1 MTFLRRNMLFAGSA
15 LALLTRTASAQ
26 GTADQGTAATPLR
39 HVQPWDIRSLRMD
52 DAGYHFTRAGIT
64 ETLVR
69 TTPAGAVEP
78 ALALSWSVEDG
89 GTVWRFRLREG
100 VRFHDGTPMT
110 APVVQASFERLLP
123 RASYLAAASI
133 TAVRAEQD
141 AIVFTLARP
150 FGSLPVFLADPSC
163 PILAP
168 AAFDAAGDVV
178 RLIGTGP
185 FRAIALD
192 LPRGLTAERNP
203 GYWGSPSALARLRY
217 DAVNNAET
225 RANIAVAGDADLVLN
240 LPTPSVARVER
251 GGMTVLRAVIPR
263 VHILM
268 PNAAKPQ
275 FSSPRL
281 REALSLAID
290 RDAIA
295 SGIMRNPALA
305 ARHYLPDALRAWIV
319 PDLAPLRLDVAR
331 ANALLESEGWAR
343 GADGIRVREGVRF
356 AATVRTYANRPELPI
371 IATALQQQLRAIGFA
386 LDIRVG
392 ESTAITEG
400 QRDGSLELG
409 LSSRNT
415 AILPDPITTLAA
427 DFTTDAS
434 PAGAVGQTNWRND
447 DIRRDVAAY
456 LAEADEA
463 RRQALR
469 RSIVATLQQ
478 ELPVIPI
485 VWYDQIVAVSRTI
498 DGFVIDP
505 FEMSHGLDRI
515 RRR

>member
-1 MTFLRRNMLFAGSA
+1 MRLRRRHLLLAAPGLLPLSRGAGA
-15 LALLTRTASAQ
+15 QASSDA
-26 GTADQGTAATPLR
+26 PLR
-39 HVQPWDIRSLRMD
+39 LVQPWDIRSLRMD
-52 DAGYHFTRAGIT
+52 DSGFHFVRAGIT

-78 ALALSWSVEDG
+78 GLAVSWSVERG
-89 GTVWRFRLREG
+89 GTLWRFRLREG

-110 APVVQASFERLLP
+110 TRHVQASFERQLP
-123 RASYLAAASI
+123 RASYLGAARISAV
-133 TAVRAEQD
+133 TAEDDSV
-141 AIVFTLARP
+141 VFSLAAP
-150 FGSLPVFLADPSC
+150 FGPLPVFLADPSC

-168 AAFDAAGDVV
+168 SSFDAAGEVV
-178 RLIGTGP
+178 RVVGTGP
-185 FRAIALD
+185 FRATALD
-192 LPRGLTAERNP
+192 LPRGLTAERNTT
-203 GYWGSPSALARLRY
+203 YWGTASVMPRLRY
-217 DAVNNAET
+217 DGVNNAET
-225 RANIAVAGDADLVLN
+225 RANIAAAGDADLVLN
-240 LPTPSVARVER
+240 VPTPSIGRVER
-251 GGMTVLRAVIPR
+251 GGMNVVRAVIPR

-275 FSSPRL
+275 FSSARL

-295 SGIMRNPALA
+295 AGIMRNPALA
-305 ARHYLPDALRAWIV
+305 AHHYLPNSLRSWVV

-331 ANALLESEGWAR
+331 ANALLDAEGWAR
-343 GADGIRVREGVRF
+343 GQDGIRVREGTRF
-356 AATVRTYANRPELPI
+356 AATVRTFANRPELPI
-371 IATALQQQLRAIGFA
+371 IATALQQQFRAIGFA

-392 ESTAITEG
+392 EPAAITEG

-415 AILPDPITTLAA
+415 AILPDPITTIAA

-434 PAGAVGQTNWRND
+434 PAGAVGQTNWRHD
-447 DIRRDVAAY
+447 GIRRDVASY
-456 LAEADEA
+456 LAEADDV

-469 RSIVATLQQ
+469 RSIVTTLQQ

-485 VWYDQIVAVSRTI
+485 VWFEQIVAVARSI

-505 FEMSHGLDRI
+505 FEMSHGLERI
-515 RRR
+515 RRA

>member
-1 MTFLRRNMLFAGSA
+1 MSFPRRHVL
-15 LALLTRTASAQ
+15 LAAPTLPVLTRTASAQ
-26 GTADQGTAATPLR
+26 STAEAPLR
-39 HVQPWDIRSLRMD
+39 HVQPWDLASLRMD
-52 DAGYHFTRAGIT
+52 DAGYHFARAGIT

-100 VRFHDGTPMT
+100 VRFHDGTLMT
-110 APVVQASFERLLP
+110 APLVQASFDRLLP
-123 RASYLAAASI
+123 RASYLAAARI

-141 AIVFTLARP
+141 TIVFTLARP

-168 AAFDAAGDVV
+168 ASFDAAGDVV

-185 FRAIALD
+185 FRASALD
-192 LPRGLTAERNP
+192 LPRGLSAERNTT
-203 GYWGSPSALARLRY
+203 YWGRPSAMGRLRY

-225 RANIAVAGDADLVLN
+225 RANIAAAGDADLVLN
-240 LPTPSVARVER
+240 LPTPSITRVER
-251 GGMTVLRAVIPR
+251 GGMTVMRAVIPR
-263 VHILM
+263 VHVLM

-319 PDLAPLRLDVAR
+319 PDLAPLRFDVAR
-331 ANALLESEGWAR
+331 ANALLDAEGWVR
-343 GADGIRVREGVRF
+343 GADGIRAREGVRF
-356 AATVRTYANRPELPI
+356 AATVRTFANRPELPI
-371 IATALQQQLRAIGFA
+371 IATALQQQFRAVGFA

-392 ESTAITEG
+392 EPSAITEG

-415 AILPDPITTLAA
+415 AILPDPITTIAA

-447 DIRRDVAAY
+447 AIRRDVAAY
-456 LAEADEA
+456 LAEADDA
-463 RRQALR
+463 RRQPLR
-469 RSIVATLQQ
+469 LAIVTTLQQ

-485 VWYDQIVAVSRTI
+485 VWYDQIVAVSRAI
-498 DGFVIDP
+498 EGFVIDP